1 MPDGSVWWSWV
12 DVVLFAVM
20 ITSAS
25 LGLHGCSVSMWVIIS
40 DYISPLQLSWSSTI
54 AKVILDNIL
63 IRIYNAHIACTK
75 SPEFPSFGLN
85 SPKSKLASHRTSL
98 GCIDKSHSYC
108 WDGSSFIHIESYRH
122 NNENIWTSRRVSS
135 IGNDNGNS
143 STTYMMDI
151 WKTWQVKCRPLMF

>member
-1 MPDGSVWWSWV
+1 M
-12 DVVLFAVM
+12 
-20 ITSAS
+20 
-25 LGLHGCSVSMWVIIS
+25 HGCSVSMWVINS

-54 AKVILDNIL
+54 AKVIIDDIL

-143 STTYMMDI
+143 NTTYMMDI
-151 WKTWQVKCRPLMF
+151 WKTWQVKCRPLDVLRLMGHGRWILRDCQTILFQEVRS